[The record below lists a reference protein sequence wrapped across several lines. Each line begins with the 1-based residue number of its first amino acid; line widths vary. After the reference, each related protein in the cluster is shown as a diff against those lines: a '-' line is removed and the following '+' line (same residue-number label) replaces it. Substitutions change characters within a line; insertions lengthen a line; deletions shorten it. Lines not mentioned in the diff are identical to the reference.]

1 MCDKSIQLNM
11 KLLLLLSNIIDG
23 ENNIPKEEL
32 MNNYLNY
39 YNEFQNALYESYDE
53 NIKNENIMSEQP
65 KIVIEEIIIKPNK
78 NVTFKANNELNQK
91 GGETYAVN
99 NKKSK
104 EEKIRSK
111 CEALW
116 ANNVKNIGKKL
127 NIQPE
132 KGKKTLSKTY
142 VINQIIQNKNL
153 HNKALRELNK
163 FDLVK
168 SETAS

>member
-1 MCDKSIQLNM
+1 MINIIILLNNIIMCDKSIQLNM

-78 NVTFKANNELNQK
+78 NVTFKSNNELNQK
-91 GGETYAVN
+91 GGETHIIN

-104 EEKIRSK
+104 EDKIRNK

-132 KGKKTLSKTY
+132 KGKK
-142 VINQIIQNKNL
+142 
-153 HNKALRELNK
+153 H
-163 FDLVK
+163 
-168 SETAS
+168 